1 MSLDVCEIFRSIQG
15 ESSHAGRPCVFVRLT
30 GCNLRCRYC
39 DTTYAYTGGK
49 RLSDA
54 EVVARV
60 DGLLG
65 GSPAATPNLV
75 EFTGGEPLLQEA
87 AVDLMNRLAARGLDV
102 LAETNGSRDIGVLDP
117 RIAAIVDMKGP
128 SSGESDKMD
137 LTNLNRL
144 RARDEVKFVIGDE
157 ADYAHMRSL
166 LPRIDTRRNTVNASP
181 LYGALAPAELAAW
194 ILRDGLDVRLN
205 LQQHKY
211 IWPPDARGV

>member
-1 MSLDVCEIFRSIQG
+1 MLDVCEIFRSIQG

-39 DTTYAYTGGK
+39 DTTYAYAGGE
-49 RLSDA
+49 RLSEAGVTARIDELLDDA
-54 EVVARV
+54 A
-60 DGLLG
+60 G
-65 GSPAATPNLV
+65 PNLV

-87 AVDLMNRLAARGLDV
+87 AVALMNRLAGQGREV
-102 LAETNGSRDIGVLDP
+102 LVETNGSRDIAVLDA

-137 LTNLNRL
+137 LTNLDRL
-144 RARDEVKFVIGDE
+144 RARDEVKFVVGDR
-157 ADYAHMRSL
+157 ADYAHMLAL
-166 LPRIDTRRNTVNASP
+166 LPRIDARRNTVNASP
-181 LYGALAPAELAAW
+181 LYGALAPATLAAW
-194 ILRDGLDVRLN
+194 ILADRLDVRLN